1 MSQKVGL
8 YMQKKT
14 IREARKLITYDT
26 KEFCVNRLID
36 LVQNSR
42 LILSDR
48 EETQAWTQKEKSK
61 FIESLLLRIQIPILC
76 FSQTENNTLEIID
89 GYQRVKTL
97 VEFCNDQFSLV
108 ELSIVSDVN
117 GCLFNDLP
125 DRIKEQLLSNTMRA
139 IVLDLKTREEI
150 KKELYERFNKN

>member
-1 MSQKVGL
+1 
-8 YMQKKT
+8 MQKKT

>member
-1 MSQKVGL
+1 MLK
-8 YMQKKT
+8 
-14 IREARKLITYDT
+14 
-26 KEFCVNRLID
+26 
-36 LVQNSR
+36 
-42 LILSDR
+42 
-48 EETQAWTQKEKSK
+48 
-61 FIESLLLRIQIPILC
+61 IQIPILC

-97 VEFCNDQFSLV
+97 VEFCNDQFSLG

>member
-1 MSQKVGL
+1 M
-8 YMQKKT
+8 
-14 IREARKLITYDT
+14 
-26 KEFCVNRLID
+26 
-36 LVQNSR
+36 
-42 LILSDR
+42 
-48 EETQAWTQKEKSK
+48 
-61 FIESLLLRIQIPILC
+61 

>member
-1 MSQKVGL
+1 
-8 YMQKKT
+8 MQKKT

-125 DRIKEQLLSNTMRA
+125 DRIKEQLLSSTMRA